1 MNEEYSNYYDPE
13 KKRSPILRIVIIFL
27 IIFAVI
33 LVILLFTKAF
43 SKGPDLYPK
52 LTDMAN
58 NYIDKDKYPKS
69 IGECS
74 TYTLKKMITNQ
85 SADIKKEF
93 AKCDD
98 TKTYVKVCNLG
109 DNNYQFTPVL
119 SCKKQKTEFT
129 DWKTGEIDDLLVNNS
144 DVKIYFDGEVLE
156 NGDRTYYPNNETNL
170 SKVSEY
176 YTSTPG
182 DGYIYK
188 VNPQTA
194 YKWYT
199 EAEEKEYYNNGEYA
213 AEANELYTMKE
224 DSKTKTYLTLSRP
237 ADASYRTINSVT
249 MYAVEYAS
257 YPYKYECRDG
267 RYRETIISTT
277 LCEKRNTGTFSTT
290 VKMHYTCD
298 GVNEAEK
305 GALCKARGNWT
316 TNSCANDNQTV
327 SGQTSDGYDY
337 TKNLWTGYTCVKA
350 DGYSVKDV
358 VYKWYR
364 MVDAKR
370 YYPSNSTNVE
380 EEKTYYI
387 STPIAGASK
396 DETTETTAYQYFKLV
411 PNETSE
417 PNWVSIGDAEM
428 SKDELINSFKELG
441 YKVSSLK
448 SIDKNENIRYR
459 VVIKYRN
466 RK

>member
-58 NYIDKDKYPKS
+58 SYISEDKKPKS
-69 IGECS
+69 IGECN
-74 TYTLKKMITNQ
+74 TYTLKDMITNQ
-85 SADIKKEF
+85 NTDIKKMF

-109 DNNYQFTPVL
+109 ADEYQYTPVL
-119 SCKKQKTEFT
+119 SCKKQKTTFG
-129 DWKTGEIDDLLVNNS
+129 DWKTGTLDDIIANNS

-176 YTSTPG
+176 YISTPAE
-182 DGYIYK
+182 GYIYK
-188 VNPQTA
+188 VNSQVA

-199 EAEEKEYYNNGEYA
+199 EAEEKEYYNNGEYV
-213 AEANELYTMKE
+213 AEAPDLYSLKE
-224 DSKTKTYLTLSRP
+224 DAKTKTYLTLSRP
-237 ADASYRTINSVT
+237 NEASYRTINSTT
-249 MYAVEYAS
+249 MYAVEYAA
-257 YPYKYECRDG
+257 YPYKYDCKDA
-267 RYRETIISTT
+267 RYRETITSTT
-277 LCEKRNTGTFSTT
+277 LCEKRNTGSFGTT
-290 VKMHYTCD
+290 VKMYYTCD
-298 GVNEAEK
+298 GKNEAEK
-305 GALCKARGNWT
+305 GVLCKARGNWT

-327 SGQTSDGYDY
+327 SGKTTDGYDY
-337 TKNLWTGYTCVKA
+337 TRNLWDGYTCVKA
-350 DGYSVKDV
+350 SGYSVQDE

-370 YYPSNSTNVE
+370 YYPSNSTKVE
-380 EEKTYYI
+380 EENTYYI

-396 DETTETTAYQYFKLV
+396 DEITEATAYQYFKLV
-411 PNETSE
+411 PSETSKPE
-417 PNWVSIGDAEM
+417 WVSIGAADM
-428 SKDELINSFKELG
+428 NKKELISSFKELG
-441 YKVSSLK
+441 YKVSGLK
-448 SIDKNENIRYR
+448 DIDKNDNIRYN
-459 VVIKYRN
+459 VIVKYRN